1 MQPTFA
7 DVAKMIGDAR
17 LAKPLEQLAR
27 QVEIEVH
34 NASFFPQPLA
44 AEVGANFQ
52 RLRTATRRFEIALN
66 QVSSHLLELPGTAAT
81 ALPKAREAVSEIL
94 AMCNDASAP
103 GKPGRRREPGKVT
116 CALIVI
122 EAWASVGGKA
132 PSANNQDA
140 QEACETY
147 WQACGG
153 QPSGNWQRT
162 LKAARVVQSNWRQ
175 YIRDKIRQGAE

>member
-34 NASFFPQPLA
+34 NASFFRQPPA
-44 AEVGANFQ
+44 AKVTANLK
-52 RLRTATRRFEIALN
+52 RLWAATRRFEIALN
-66 QVSSHLLELPGTAAT
+66 QVSSHVLELPATAFD
-81 ALPKAREAVSEIL
+81 ALPKGREAVSEIL
-94 AMCNDASAP
+94 AMCKEASGP
-103 GKPGRRREPGKVT
+103 GKSGRRRKPGKVT

-147 WQACGG
+147 WKACGG

-162 LKAARVVQSNWRQ
+162 LKAARTDKSRWRH
-175 YIRDKIRQGAE
+175 YIRDEIRQGAE

>member
-34 NASFFPQPLA
+34 NTTQPSA
-44 AEVGANFQ
+44 AEVRANFQ
-52 RLRTATRRFEIALN
+52 RLRTATRRFEMALN
-66 QVSSHLLELPGTAAT
+66 QVSSHLLDLPATAAT
-81 ALPKAREAVSEIL
+81 ALPNAREAVSEIL
-94 AMCNDASAP
+94 AMCKEAAP
-103 GKPGRRREPGKVT
+103 GKSGRRREPGKIT

-122 EAWASVGGKA
+122 EAWAFVRGKG

-140 QEACETY
+140 QGACETY

-153 QPSGNWQRT
+153 QPSRNWQRT
-162 LKAARVVQSNWRQ
+162 LKAARVVRSNWRQ
-175 YIRDKIRQGAE
+175 YIHDEIRQGAE

>member
-27 QVEIEVH
+27 QVDIEVH
-34 NASFFPQPLA
+34 NTPRPLA

-66 QVSSHLLELPGTAAT
+66 QVSSQFLELPAAAFD

-94 AMCNDASAP
+94 AMCKDASGP
-103 GKPGRRREPGKVT
+103 GKPGRRRPPGKVT

-122 EAWASVGGKA
+122 EAWAFVKGKA

-147 WQACGG
+147 WQACAG
-153 QPSGNWQRT
+153 QRSANWQRT
-162 LKAARVVQSNWRQ
+162 LKAARTVKSKWRQ
-175 YIRDKIRQGAE
+175 YIRDEIRQGAE